1 MITAKEAREIFEASD
16 ALIDISNKIRS
27 YAENGRSY
35 ITIINPTSYTL
46 DKLKELGYDKL

>member
-27 YAENGRSY
+27 SAEKWE
-35 ITIINPTSYTL
+35 
-46 DKLKELGYDKL
+46 KLHNDNKSHKLYS